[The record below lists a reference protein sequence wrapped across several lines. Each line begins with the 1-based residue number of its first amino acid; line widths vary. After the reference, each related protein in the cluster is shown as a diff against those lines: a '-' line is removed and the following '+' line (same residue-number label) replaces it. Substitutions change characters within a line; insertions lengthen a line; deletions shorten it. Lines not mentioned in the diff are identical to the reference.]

1 MGAVGTWG
9 FESICYGG
17 GCPAPALVHGGNS
30 RYHAAMLNL
39 QTALSFFGVSLLLGL
54 TPGPDN
60 VFVLLQSASYGKRA
74 GMLVVLGLCGGLVVH
89 TTAIALGLA
98 AVFAAS
104 QTAFVVLKFAGA
116 AYLAYLAWQAFTAPV
131 AGSDTASVPALQ
143 PRQLLVRGMVMN
155 LTNPK
160 VVFFFLAFLPQFV
173 DATRGAVA
181 WQLAQLGGIFIL
193 ATLLSFGAISYF
205 AASVGQRL
213 RGSARA
219 QAWLNRVAGTV
230 FAGLALRLA
239 VAQR

>member
-1 MGAVGTWG
+1 
-9 FESICYGG
+9 
-17 GCPAPALVHGGNS
+17 
-30 RYHAAMLNL
+30 MLSL
-39 QTALSFFGVSLLLGL
+39 QTALAFLGVSLLLGV

-60 VFVLLQSASYGKRA
+60 IFVLLQSASHGRRA
-74 GMLVVLGLCGGLVVH
+74 GMLVVLGLCAGLVVH
-89 TTAIALGLA
+89 TTAVALGLA

-104 QTAFVVLKFAGA
+104 ATAFVLLKFAGA
-116 AYLAYLAWQAFTAPV
+116 AYLAWLAWQAFRAPL
-131 AGSDTASVPALQ
+131 ADSRDAPAVPLRAQ
-143 PRQLLVRGMVMN
+143 QLFLRGMAMN
-155 LTNPK
+155 LSNPK

-181 WQLAQLGGIFIL
+181 WQLAQLGAVFIL

-205 AASVGQRL
+205 SATLGARL

-219 QAWLNRVAGTV
+219 QGWLNRVAGTV

>member
-1 MGAVGTWG
+1 
-9 FESICYGG
+9 
-17 GCPAPALVHGGNS
+17 
-30 RYHAAMLNL
+30 MLSL
-39 QTALSFFGVSLLLGL
+39 QTALSFFGVSLLLGI

-60 VFVLLQSASYGKRA
+60 VFVLVQSATYGKRA

-104 QTAFVVLKFAGA
+104 ETAFVLLKFAGA
-116 AYLAYLAWQAFTAPV
+116 AYLAYLAWQAFRAPG
-131 AGSDTASVPALQ
+131 AGSSDAPAPALR
-143 PRQLLVRGMVMN
+143 PGQLWLRGVIMN

-173 DATRGAVA
+173 DPRIGSVA
-181 WQLAQLGGIFIL
+181 WQLGQLGGIFIL

-205 AASVGQRL
+205 AASLGQSL

-219 QAWLNRVAGTV
+219 QQWMNRAAGIV

-239 VAQR
+239 LAQR

>member
-1 MGAVGTWG
+1 
-9 FESICYGG
+9 
-17 GCPAPALVHGGNS
+17 
-30 RYHAAMLNL
+30 MLTL
-39 QTALSFFGVSLLLGL
+39 QTACAFFGVSLLLGI

-60 VFVLLQSASYGKRA
+60 VFVLVQSATYGRRA

-104 QTAFVVLKFAGA
+104 ETAFVVLKFAGA

-131 AGSDTASVPALQ
+131 SDSSGAQAPALQ
-143 PRQLLVRGMVMN
+143 PLQLWMRGVIMN

-173 DATRGAVA
+173 DPARGSVALQLGQLGAIFIVATLVTFGAV
-181 WQLAQLGGIFIL
+181 
-193 ATLLSFGAISYF
+193 SYF
-205 AASVGQRL
+205 AATLGQRL

-219 QAWLNRVAGTV
+219 QQWMNRAAGTV

>member
-1 MGAVGTWG
+1 
-9 FESICYGG
+9 
-17 GCPAPALVHGGNS
+17 
-30 RYHAAMLNL
+30 MLTY
-39 QTALSFFGVSLLLGL
+39 QTALAFFGVSLLLGV

-60 VFVLLQSASYGKRA
+60 IFVLLQSASHGKRA

-104 QTAFVVLKFAGA
+104 ETAFVVLKFAGA
-116 AYLAYLAWQAFTAPV
+116 AYLAYLAWQAFSAPV
-131 AGSDTASVPALQ
+131 TDSTDAPPPALQ

-155 LTNPK
+155 LSNPK

-173 DATRGAVA
+173 DASRGAVA
-181 WQLAQLGGIFIL
+181 WQLAQLGAIFIL
-193 ATLLSFGAISYF
+193 STLVSFGAISYF

-213 RGSARA
+213 RGSAKA
-219 QAWLNRVAGTV
+219 QRWMNRTAGTV